1 MFVLNVLYKTF
12 GSFIRAVTRRGYI
25 DKIRNESENVY
36 RNYRLFAVG
45 IYLAYNKY

>member
-12 GSFIRAVTRRGYI
+12 GSFIRAVTGRDYI